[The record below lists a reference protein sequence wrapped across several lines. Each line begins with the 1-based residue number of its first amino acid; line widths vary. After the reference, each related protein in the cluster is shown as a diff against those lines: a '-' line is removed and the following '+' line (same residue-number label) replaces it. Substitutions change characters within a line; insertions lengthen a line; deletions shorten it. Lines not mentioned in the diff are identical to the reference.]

1 MQRPVQSVQSEGL
14 ESLASLSVHVCAA
27 VQSAKGL
34 GEVEYRWEGVVINK
48 YTLNHRWQLNQSQRS
63 MTTAQQIEWR
73 LDVNSNAV
81 AL

>member
-27 VQSAKGL
+27 VQSAKRL

-48 YTLNHRWQLNQSQRS
+48 HTLNHR
-63 MTTAQQIEWR
+63 
-73 LDVNSNAV
+73 
-81 AL
+81 